1 MTNLWW
7 TSSRARLW
15 KWIVRTGTPYHI
27 LLSAWPYFV
36 FAQVSAVAR
45 ILFPMATLE
54 RGEQLWKDP
63 DNWLLWNPVDRKSI
77 QRHGTDRHGDER
89 KKQPLKVQF
98 DQTFPPEHIKKKK
111 DFRFSSARFIVSSRS
126 RSRTVAREMLP
137 WCFGA
142 WQQTYQVGRCEES
155 SKGGSMNRKS
165 KLTLWE
171 WVIKIKKNTEP
182 F

>member
-98 DQTFPPEHIKKKK
+98 DQTFPPEHIKKEKTSGSVQHDLLYHRDQDHEQWQERCCPGVLVHDNK
-111 DFRFSSARFIVSSRS
+111 HTKWEDVKSQ
-126 RSRTVAREMLP
+126 AREE
-137 WCFGA
+137 A
-142 WQQTYQVGRCEES
+142 WIGNLNWRYENES
-155 SKGGSMNRKS
+155 
-165 KLTLWE
+165 
-171 WVIKIKKNTEP
+171 
-182 F
+182 

>member
-111 DFRFSSARFIVSSRS
+111 RLPVQFSTIYCIIA
-126 RSRTVAREMLP
+126 
-137 WCFGA
+137 
-142 WQQTYQVGRCEES
+142 
-155 SKGGSMNRKS
+155 
-165 KLTLWE
+165 
-171 WVIKIKKNTEP
+171 IKITNSGKRDVALVFWCMTTNIPSGKMWRVKQGRKHE
-182 F
+182 